1 MAGGE
6 KFRSYEAAKGGG
18 TRGQDA
24 ELATF
29 SVAVIKH
36 PGKRILRQDGFPL
49 VHSSNVPR
57 AGPGMA
63 AGAFSSQS
71 RGPTV
76 RKQSVLNAIAYQR
89 FLSPSGF
96 CSVWPLRS
104 LLSSVKSWEH
114 PHRHAQRCDFMP
126 S

>member
-6 KFRSYEAAKGGG
+6 EFRSYKAAKGI
-18 TRGQDA
+18 RGQDA

-29 SVAVIKH
+29 SVAMIKH

-49 VHSSNVPR
+49 VPR

-76 RKQSVLNAIAYQR
+76 RKQSVLNTIAYQR
-89 FLSPSGF
+89 FLAPSRF

-114 PHRHAQRCDFMP
+114 PHRHAQRCAFMP